1 MATPKKPAAKRKPAA
16 KKPATVRVAKKQD
29 IKKPVR
35 ADGFDTS
42 AFVIMTPIE
51 ELEQVLED
59 RLAELV
65 DLLEYLCPDYEQ
77 KKRIKT
83 LQYWLGIWEMTL
95 PDAKRRG
102 MTSVPMSAI
111 ERATLGFVRKSNK

>member
-16 KKPATVRVAKKQD
+16 KKPVTGLVAKKKD

-35 ADGFDTS
+35 SDGFDTS
-42 AFVIMTPIE
+42 AFVIITPIE

-65 DLLEYLCPDYEQ
+65 DLLEYLCPDHEQ

-102 MTSVPMSAI
+102 MTSVPMSAV
-111 ERATLGFVRKSNK
+111 ERATLGFVRKSTK